1 MSSARFVI
9 ALALLAAPLA
19 AQQPTAKPAR
29 PPRRAAAP
37 AAVQTDTTKRDTT
50 TVKDSLQRFVES
62 FNYRNLGPA
71 AYSGRVTAI
80 AVPPGQGPRP
90 KNIYIGAAGG
100 GIWKTSNGGIT
111 WRSVGDGLGMQAIG
125 DIAVAPSDSNVV
137 WAGTGERN
145 SLRSEWWGDG
155 VYKST
160 NKGGSWTNMGLKQ
173 TREIGRIAID
183 PKNPDVVYVAALG
196 HLWGAG
202 PDRGIYK
209 TTDGGKTWA
218 KVLFVDDTTGF
229 VDLKI
234 DPTDPN
240 VLYAAAW
247 HRLRWGGSHMEGVG
261 KGSGIYKSTD
271 AGATWKRLT
280 DPALK
285 NGLPTDAMGRISLA
299 VSPQNHNLLYAMI
312 QVDKGVTES
321 SQGRWGGVFRSS
333 DGGATWTQVNDLQ
346 AVPHYY
352 YDEVILDPSD
362 TNHVFLLF
370 SPVLE
375 SKDGGKTFAPDSLAR
390 VHVDNHAMW
399 IDPQDPDHW
408 LLGNDGGVYLTRD
421 RGRSWEHQ
429 QIPIGQFYTVIVDSA
444 HTPYFLCGGLQ
455 DNGVWCGPSATR
467 DRTGITDADWFPVNG
482 GDGMWVQMPPHDP
495 WTVYS
500 GWQFG
505 NFSRLDL
512 RTWKQEPIQPQS
524 LDAGHDSGYEYNWG
538 WTTPLL
544 ISQFDSTTIYAGGNK
559 LFKLTH
565 RGNDWQELGPDMTR
579 ANRQNPAPEVGS
591 TSYHAIFS
599 ISESPRSANILWTGT
614 DDGYVWVTQDG
625 GKTWA
630 NVTANFPRGAPT
642 QCWVG
647 AVVASRFAD
656 GSAYVVYDCH
666 MRDDYQPHVWRT
678 ADFGHSWTEIG
689 QGLPA
694 DAGSLT
700 MYESG
705 RTAKVL
711 FVGNV
716 IGAYVT
722 MNGGGRWLRL
732 GKGLPNVPVEQIA
745 MSYAQRDL
753 VVATHGRGLWILPAG
768 PLEELSDSTLG
779 EAAHLFGVSPAYQYR
794 EADTYPSFGS
804 RPFTA
809 SNPPRGAV
817 ITYTLKD
824 VQPDGVKFVIT
835 SAAGDTVRTLT
846 GPGYTGVQRVTWDLN
861 RDKPR
866 PRELGGPTSPQELR
880 RVAPGDYIVHMSVGR
895 VKAEQ
900 KFTVSDWPMDPQGR
914 LR

>member
-1 MSSARFVI
+1 MSNRFAIVLTLI
-9 ALALLAAPLA
+9 AAPLA
-19 AQQPTAKPAR
+19 AQQPTAKPAAR
-29 PPRRAAAP
+29 PPRRATAVAP
-37 AAVQTDTTKRDTT
+37 DTTKRDTT

-80 AVPPGQGPRP
+80 AVPAGQGPRP
-90 KNIYIGAAGG
+90 KTIYIGAAGG
-100 GIWKTSNGGIT
+100 GIWKTANGGVT

-160 NKGGSWTNMGLKQ
+160 NKGVAWTNMGLKE

-209 TTDGGKTWA
+209 TTDAGKTWT

-234 DPTDPN
+234 DPADAT

-271 AGATWKRLT
+271 AGATWRRLT

-285 NGLPTDAMGRISLA
+285 NGLPTEAMGRISLA
-299 VSPQNHNLLYAMI
+299 VSPQNHRLVYAMI

-321 SQGRWGGVFRSS
+321 SQGRWGGVFRSG
-333 DGGATWTQVNDLQ
+333 DAGATWTQVNDLQ

-352 YDEVILDPSD
+352 YDEILVDPSD
-362 TNHVFLLF
+362 SNHVFLLF
-370 SPVLE
+370 SPLLE

-421 RGRSWEHQ
+421 RGRSWEHEE
-429 QIPIGQFYTVIVDSA
+429 IPIGQFYTVIVDSS

-467 DRTGITDADWFPVNG
+467 DREGITDADWFPVNG

-512 RTWKQEPIQPQS
+512 RTWKQDPIQPLS
-524 LDAGHDSGYEYNWG
+524 LDAGHDSGYEYTWG

-544 ISQFDSTTIYAGGNK
+544 VSQFDSTTLYAGGNK

-565 RGNDWQELGPDMTR
+565 RGDDWQELGPDMTR
-579 ANRQNPAPEVGS
+579 AIRQNPAPETGN

-625 GKTWA
+625 GRTWA

-642 QCWVG
+642 MCWVG

-656 GSAYVVYDCH
+656 GTAYVVYDCH

-678 ADFGHSWTEIG
+678 ADFGKTWNEIG

-694 DAGSLT
+694 NAGSLT
-700 MYESG
+700 IYESP
-705 RTAKVL
+705 RNPKVL
-711 FVGNV
+711 WVGNV

-722 MNGGGRWLRL
+722 VDGGRRWLRL

-753 VVATHGRGLWILPAG
+753 VLATHGRGLWVLPAG
-768 PLEELSDSTLG
+768 PLEELSDSTLI
-779 EAAHLFGVSPAYQYR
+779 EQAHLFSVAPAYQYR

-809 SNPPRGAV
+809 ANPPRGAV

-846 GPGYTGVQRVTWDLN
+846 GPGYAGMQRVTWDLN

-866 PRELGGPTSPQELR
+866 PRELGAPTSPQELR
-880 RVAPGDYIVHMSVGR
+880 RVTPGDYVVHMTVGK
-895 VKAEQ
+895 VKVDQ

>member
-1 MSSARFVI
+1 MLSARFVI
-9 ALALLAAPLA
+9 VLALFAAPLA

-37 AAVQTDTTKRDTT
+37 AAAQTDTTKRDTT

-234 DPTDPN
+234 DPADPN

-261 KGSGIYKSTD
+261 KGSGIYKSAD

-280 DPALK
+280 DPTLK

-399 IDPQDPDHW
+399 IDPQDPEHW

-565 RGNDWQELGPDMTR
+565 RGNDWRELGPDMTR

-647 AVVASRFAD
+647 AVVASRFRQ
-656 GSAYVVYDCH
+656 SH
-666 MRDDYQPHVWRT
+666 
-678 ADFGHSWTEIG
+678 
-689 QGLPA
+689 
-694 DAGSLT
+694 
-700 MYESG
+700 
-705 RTAKVL
+705 
-711 FVGNV
+711 
-716 IGAYVT
+716 
-722 MNGGGRWLRL
+722 
-732 GKGLPNVPVEQIA
+732 
-745 MSYAQRDL
+745 
-753 VVATHGRGLWILPAG
+753 
-768 PLEELSDSTLG
+768 
-779 EAAHLFGVSPAYQYR
+779 
-794 EADTYPSFGS
+794 
-804 RPFTA
+804 
-809 SNPPRGAV
+809 
-817 ITYTLKD
+817 D
-824 VQPDGVKFVIT
+824 V
-835 SAAGDTVRTLT
+835 
-846 GPGYTGVQRVTWDLN
+846 
-861 RDKPR
+861 
-866 PRELGGPTSPQELR
+866 
-880 RVAPGDYIVHMSVGR
+880 
-895 VKAEQ
+895 
-900 KFTVSDWPMDPQGR
+900 
-914 LR
+914 